1 MAACYCA
8 GVFQRASIAGGC
20 GKAGAIWVMLIYSLS
35 TVMTREVCCSN
46 ILSSIARYLKI
57 YL

>member
-20 GKAGAIWVMLIYSLS
+20 GKAGATGYAYIFVICRHDEGSL
-35 TVMTREVCCSN
+35 
-46 ILSSIARYLKI
+46 L
-57 YL
+57 